1 MGKKFVKTTF
11 AILSFMMLLPTSVFA
26 EDAGNMEAAFVGESV
41 LEADQ
46 SASYSDAD
54 STLPFEEEKNNP
66 TDEKI
71 PETEEQTP
79 EKTDSENQNSD
90 LDGFISEGAS
100 AEDEKKTIHV
110 IIENGNTDTDNGTQI
125 TDPVIDS
132 GDYSA
137 GGYSG
142 GGSSASSSGEKILHK
157 PQVLL
162 EDNNL
167 SGQNLKAGTVTEMSL
182 TFRNKSRSQ
191 NVFGLKIS
199 ISADTKGIEFERNSF
214 YVQRLTPG
222 EAITLKQKV
231 TIAEDC
237 TPGQATVSF
246 SLDYEDSKATGAT
259 GTETLSFQI
268 TQSARAKLEAS
279 DIPSVLYTMDTV
291 EIPVKAMNLGRDKIY
306 NASVRLEADGL
317 NPKESA
323 FLGTVEAGTAVQ
335 GSLRVYVKGKS
346 EEDDGSFPGRIT
358 GKLILTYEDAAGNSY
373 EESTEF
379 ESEIKEAKIQSLKI
393 EDDQEETNSWW
404 YSVIAVI
411 AVLLVSVILLL
422 LGKLHKK
429 NILLEETRKV
439 DAH

>member
-71 PETEEQTP
+71 RETEEQTP

-90 LDGFISEGAS
+90 LDGFISGDAS

-137 GGYSG
+137 GEYSG

-167 SGQNLKAGTVTEMSL
+167 SGQNLKAGSVTEMSL

-259 GTETLSFQI
+259 GTETL
-268 TQSARAKLEAS
+268 
-279 DIPSVLYTMDTV
+279 
-291 EIPVKAMNLGRDKIY
+291 Y

-323 FLGTVEAGTAVQ
+323 FLGTLEAGTAVQ

>member
-90 LDGFISEGAS
+90 LDGFISGDAS

-137 GGYSG
+137 GEYSG

-167 SGQNLKAGTVTEMSL
+167 SGQNLKAGSVTEMSL

-268 TQSARAKLEAS
+268 TQPAR
-279 DIPSVLYTMDTV
+279 
-291 EIPVKAMNLGRDKIY
+291 
-306 NASVRLEADGL
+306 
-317 NPKESA
+317 
-323 FLGTVEAGTAVQ
+323 LGTLEAGTAVQ

-393 EDDQEETNSWW
+393 EDDQEETNNWW

>member
-90 LDGFISEGAS
+90 LDGFISGDAS

-137 GGYSG
+137 GEYSG
-142 GGSSASSSGEKILHK
+142 GGSSASSS
-157 PQVLL
+157 
-162 EDNNL
+162 NNL
-167 SGQNLKAGTVTEMSL
+167 SGQNLKAGSVTEMSL

-268 TQSARAKLEAS
+268 TQPARAKLEAS

-323 FLGTVEAGTAVQ
+323 FLGTLEAGTAVQ

-411 AVLLVSVILLL
+411 VSVILLL